1 MALTDRSDRMALV
14 EAIVAVLLLIAG
26 GLLREW
32 SDVLGLAVGLI
43 AAGIGIDS
51 ARRGKHRFRDHKA
64 ARRAQP
70 PT

>member
-1 MALTDRSDRMALV
+1 MALV